1 MTSQTI
7 GSARCGDA
15 SLQSSNKENEG
26 MVQTNM
32 KAGLTTI
39 KQNKSTNRKEKSEV
53 LLAHSRVR
61 LQSGQKLVTYVD

>member
-7 GSARCGDA
+7 GSARRGDA
-15 SLQSSNKENEG
+15 SLQSSTKETEG